1 MLCINVKCVCLC
13 LSRVSSG
20 APESPAGVGVVGL
33 HQPSAEEGH
42 GGDRTR
48 QKDRQALSAAGG
60 SQVSFPE
67 PQGKSQKQVSSV
79 SVRVHFKMTIK

>member
-1 MLCINVKCVCLC
+1 MNLECVCLC

-20 APESPAGVGVVGL
+20 APESPAGVGAVGL

-42 GGDRTR
+42 RGHRTR
-48 QKDRQALSAAGG
+48 QKDRQALTAAGG

-67 PQGKSQKQVSSV
+67 PQGKSCKHVLQVCLCA
-79 SVRVHFKMTIK
+79 

>member
-1 MLCINVKCVCLC
+1 MC

-20 APESPAGVGVVGL
+20 APESPAGVGAVGL

-42 GGDRTR
+42 RGDRTR
-48 QKDRQALSAAGG
+48 QKDQQAFTAAGG

-67 PQGKSQKQVSSV
+67 PQGKSYKHVSSV
-79 SVRVHFKMTIK
+79 SVCVILK